1 MIVNYADAQRFY
13 DHLEHEF
20 KYPSINPTMIE
31 IEAKLRKLSKPLYFL
46 INDSQEFFFY
56 ASILNPVQ
64 DTHYFDLETPISYG
78 GPITNIKNKSR
89 INEIKLI
96 FREICIRESILV
108 EFIRF
113 IPLLKNNI
121 YYSGNVVFN
130 RSTVVVDTGNP
141 NYLNNYSK
149 NLTRSIKK
157 NNAIEIKVSK
167 NFNDIELF
175 FEIYRKNMEAKK
187 ARIELF
193 TNIEFLR
200 DVIMQKNSVFYV
212 ATLNSQIIAGAIFL
226 NSEYYS
232 EYFLSAMDMDFNK
245 LEPLKLILH
254 TAISTFKKIGIKS
267 VHLGGGTSNEED
279 DPLLFSKTRF
289 SKKKC
294 DFFIGWTVFL
304 EKEYEYLKQ
313 KHTLSKKQNPIK
325 VIFYNE

>member
-1 MIVNYADAQRFY
+1 MIVNYAEAQRFY
-13 DHLEHEF
+13 DNLEHEF
-20 KYPSINPTMIE
+20 KYPSINPAMIE
-31 IEAKLRKLSKPLYFL
+31 VEARLRKSSKPLYFL
-46 INDSQEFFFY
+46 INDSHEFFFY

-78 GPITNIKNKSR
+78 GPITNIQNKLR
-89 INEIKLI
+89 IDQINLI
-96 FREICIRESILV
+96 FREICIKESILV

-113 IPLLKNNI
+113 IPLLRNNI
-121 YYSGNVVFN
+121 YYSGNVEFN
-130 RSTVVVDTGNP
+130 RLTVVVDTGNP
-141 NYLNNYSK
+141 NYLNDYSK

-157 NNAIEIKVSK
+157 NNAIEIKSSK
-167 NFNDIELF
+167 NFNDIVSF

-187 ARIELF
+187 ARNELY
-193 TNIEFLR
+193 TNVGFLR
-200 DVIMQKNSVFYV
+200 DVIVQKNSLFYV

-226 NSEYYS
+226 NSDYYS
-232 EYFLSAMDMDFNK
+232 EYFLSAMDLDFSEF
-245 LEPLKLILH
+245 EPLKLILH
-254 TAISTFKKIGIKS
+254 RAISYFKQIGIKS

-313 KHTLSKKQNPIK
+313 KHILSNKQNPIK